1 MIDKICSSA
10 REAVSDIPHEAVI
23 MVGGFGDAGV
33 PENLL
38 HALAGQGTRGL
49 TIISNS
55 AGSWE
60 RGISKLYRNNQ
71 VKKLCASFP
80 VPGASDAFEERLRAG
95 ETELELIPQGTLVE
109 RMRAAAAGLGGIFT
123 PTGVGTPVAD
133 GKEVRELNNRE
144 YLLELPLT
152 ADFALIEAQK
162 ADRLGN
168 LVYRLASRNFN
179 PVMASAAQVTIAEV
193 EEIVEVGDLAP
204 ESIVTPGIF
213 VQRIVKG
220 DHYDPTWVD

>member
-10 REAVSDIPHEAVI
+10 KEAVSDIPHEAEI

-71 VKKLCASFP
+71 VKKL
-80 VPGASDAFEERLRAG
+80 
-95 ETELELIPQGTLVE
+95 
-109 RMRAAAAGLGGIFT
+109 
-123 PTGVGTPVAD
+123 
-133 GKEVRELNNRE
+133 
-144 YLLELPLT
+144 
-152 ADFALIEAQK
+152 
-162 ADRLGN
+162 
-168 LVYRLASRNFN
+168 
-179 PVMASAAQVTIAEV
+179 
-193 EEIVEVGDLAP
+193 
-204 ESIVTPGIF
+204 
-213 VQRIVKG
+213 
-220 DHYDPTWVD
+220 